1 MYKCINILIPKITM
15 YYQSKAYKSK
25 PKMSIGLIDF
35 FDFRVSYTYIVQ
47 LKVRTAKRLLYL
59 RIMNTVD
66 KMQTSTYVYKI
77 RVQICQY

>member
-35 FDFRVSYTYIVQ
+35 FDFRVSYTYIVR

-59 RIMNTVD
+59 PIRIMNTVD
-66 KMQTSTYVYKI
+66 KMQVNVYKN
-77 RVQICQY
+77 RVWICQY